1 MFSQYFGHYLLNN
14 HLITLKQLERAL
26 ELQKS
31 THVKLGVLSVNAGY
45 MTAAQAEETHQKQMQ
60 LDKRFGEIAI
70 ELGYLTEAQLEKLL
84 SSQKYSHLL
93 LGQVLIDEG
102 IMTLEQ
108 FSQALESYKTEHSL
122 SDQQFDAIQEGNID
136 VLLNALLPI
145 DTNENIQ
152 TYKEYILLFS
162 KNMIRFIDDQ
172 IRLEIG
178 SLDESLT
185 DDWLIFQEIGG
196 EDSLFSA
203 IIANDATLVELA
215 KKYSQEDI
223 NGPDELAQASL
234 SEFLNLHNGIFLV
247 NMSNR
252 GIELDMKPQKIVQ
265 KGKVTDLTGGFVIS
279 IHLPTN
285 TFKLVL
291 SPSFPQITSLNE

>member
-1 MFSQYFGHYLLNN
+1 MFSQYFGHYLLNKN
-14 HLITLKQLERAL
+14 LLSPKQLERAL
-26 ELQKS
+26 ELQKT

-45 MTAAQAEETHQKQMQ
+45 MNAAQVEETHQKQMQ

-70 ELGYLTEAQLEKLL
+70 ELGYLTEEQLETLL

-102 IMTLEQ
+102 MMTLEE
-108 FSQALESYKTEHSL
+108 FSSALQSYKDEHGL
-122 SDQQFDAIQEGNID
+122 SDEQFDAIQEGDID
-136 VLLNALLPI
+136 VLIQTLLSL

-152 TYKEYILLFS
+152 MYKEYISLFS

-172 IRLEIG
+172 IRIEIDPSTESVTNDWLIYQEIYG
-178 SLDESLT
+178 EKQLFTAILADDESL
-185 DDWLIFQEIGG
+185 I
-196 EDSLFSA
+196 
-203 IIANDATLVELA
+203 ELA
-215 KKYSQEDI
+215 KKYSQEEI
-223 NGPDELAQASL
+223 TEPDELAQASL

-252 GIELDMKPQKIVQ
+252 GTELEMKPQKIIQ
-265 KGKVTDLTGGFVIS
+265 GGQIADISGGFILSV
-279 IHLPTN
+279 HLPKH

-291 SPSFPQITSLNE
+291 ATNTPQL